1 MLNTL
6 PNMLDE
12 LEDRA
17 LTLSQRRPSSKPR
30 LTPIL
35 EEAMADLPT
44 CLSSE
49 IEEEL
54 ALLKRTHGPVVNG
67 QSFILK

>member
-1 MLNTL
+1 MLNVL
-6 PNMLDE
+6 PNMLEE

-17 LTLSQRRPSSKPR
+17 LTHSRRRPYKPR

-44 CLSSE
+44 CLNSE

-54 ALLKRTHGPVVNG
+54 ALLKRTHGPLVNG

>member
-6 PNMLDE
+6 SNMLDE

-17 LTLSQRRPSSKPR
+17 ITLNQRRPSVSNSLASIKAR
-30 LTPIL
+30 NT
-35 EEAMADLPT
+35 LPT
-44 CLSSE
+44 VLSSE

-54 ALLKRTHGPVVNG
+54 AQLKRTHGPLING

>member
-1 MLNTL
+1 
-6 PNMLDE
+6 MLDE

-17 LTLSQRRPSSKPR
+17 LTLSQRRPSKPR

>member
-1 MLNTL
+1 
-6 PNMLDE
+6 MLDE

-17 LTLSQRRPSSKPR
+17 LTLSQRRPSKPR

-67 QSFILK
+67 RSFILK

>member
-17 LTLSQRRPSSKPR
+17 LTLSQRRPSKPR

>member
-1 MLNTL
+1 MLNVL
-6 PNMLDE
+6 PNMLEE

-17 LTLSQRRPSSKPR
+17 LTHSQRRPYKPR

-44 CLSSE
+44 CLNSE

-54 ALLKRTHGPVVNG
+54 ALLKRTHGPLVNG

>member
-1 MLNTL
+1 
-6 PNMLDE
+6 MLDE

-17 LTLSQRRPSSKPR
+17 LTLSQRRPSKPR

-54 ALLKRTHGPVVNG
+54 ALLKRTHGPLVNG

>member
-1 MLNTL
+1 MLNVL
-6 PNMLDE
+6 PNMLEE

-17 LTLSQRRPSSKPR
+17 LTHSRRRPYKPR

-44 CLSSE
+44 CLNSE

-54 ALLKRTHGPVVNG
+54 AQLKRTHGPLVNG

>member
-17 LTLSQRRPSSKPR
+17 LTLSQRRPSKPR

-54 ALLKRTHGPVVNG
+54 ALLKRTHGPLVNG
-67 QSFILK
+67 RSFILK

>member
-1 MLNTL
+1 MLEVL
-6 PNMLDE
+6 PNIIDE

-17 LTLSQRRPSSKPR
+17 LTHSQRRPYKPR

-44 CLSSE
+44 CLNSE

-54 ALLKRTHGPVVNG
+54 ALLKRTHGPLVNG

>member
-1 MLNTL
+1 MLNVL
-6 PNMLDE
+6 PNMLEE

-17 LTLSQRRPSSKPR
+17 LTHSQRRPYKPR

-35 EEAMADLPT
+35 EEAMEDLPT
-44 CLSSE
+44 CLNSE

-54 ALLKRTHGPVVNG
+54 TLLKRTHGPLVNG

>member
-1 MLNTL
+1 MLNVL
-6 PNMLDE
+6 PNMLEE

-17 LTLSQRRPSSKPR
+17 LTHSQRRPYKPR

-44 CLSSE
+44 CLNSE

-54 ALLKRTHGPVVNG
+54 TLLKRTHGPLVNG

>member
-1 MLNTL
+1 MLE
-6 PNMLDE
+6 E

-17 LTLSQRRPSSKPR
+17 LTHSQRRPYKPR

-44 CLSSE
+44 CLNSE

-54 ALLKRTHGPVVNG
+54 TLLKRTHGPLVNG

>member
-1 MLNTL
+1 
-6 PNMLDE
+6 MLDE

-17 LTLSQRRPSSKPR
+17 LTLSQRRPSKPR

-54 ALLKRTHGPVVNG
+54 ALLKRTHGH
-67 QSFILK
+67 

>member
-17 LTLSQRRPSSKPR
+17 LTLSQRRPSKPR

-67 QSFILK
+67 RSFILK